1 MGEVASQKLRATTA
15 GLSAAMSV
23 VFGLTFNTALPTM
36 LDVQGANMGYHTAW
50 LFAGTGLILC
60 VLVWMYA
67 PEPSARNPAEMD
79 EMYEKGIPAWRMRNY
94 VTDVQMRQQYQQNG
108 LLDEQK

>member
-36 LDVQGANMGYHTAW
+36 LDVQGANMGYHTSW
-50 LFAGTGLILC
+50 LFAGTGTVLC

-79 EMYEKGIPAWRMRNY
+79 ELYEKGIPAWRMRGY
-94 VTDVQMRQQYQQNG
+94 VTDVQMRQQSQQSG
-108 LLDEQK
+108 PS